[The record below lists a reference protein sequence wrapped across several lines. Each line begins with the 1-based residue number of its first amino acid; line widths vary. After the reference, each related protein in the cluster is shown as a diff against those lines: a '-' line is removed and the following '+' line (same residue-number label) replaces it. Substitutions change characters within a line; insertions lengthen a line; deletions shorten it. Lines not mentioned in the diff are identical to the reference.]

1 MVCQHYGRRLRLS
14 QACSFPPVGGRLGWG
29 GRGRYRLRKSR
40 LVSPPPLPSP
50 IEGEGV
56 CPYRLYAAGINLLAA
71 LLVALALSGAAHS
84 DDELVP
90 YRIIDGTIP
99 APLTAQPGD
108 PERGRR
114 IVLDRDGGDC
124 TICHAMPLPQREFH
138 GTVGPPLD
146 GIGRR
151 ATPGALRLRLVDPK
165 ALHTDTIMPAYYKVA
180 GLHRVL
186 DRYRARP
193 ILTAQQI
200 EDVIA
205 YLLTLTD

>member
-1 MVCQHYGRRLRLS
+1 MSQSCHPSRDTWTWLGAVGRRL
-14 QACSFPPVGGRLGWG
+14 
-29 GRGRYRLRKSR
+29 
-40 LVSPPPLPSP
+40 
-50 IEGEGV
+50 
-56 CPYRLYAAGINLLAA
+56 LAA
-71 LLVALALSGAAHS
+71 VLMVVALSGVAHS
-84 DDELVP
+84 DDTLVP
-90 YRIIDGTIP
+90 YRIIAGAIP

-108 PERGRR
+108 QERGRR

-124 TICHAMPLPQREFH
+124 TICHAMPLPQRTFH

-146 GIGRR
+146 GIGSR
-151 ATPGALRLRLVDPK
+151 ALPGVLRLRLVDPK
-165 ALHTDTIMPAYYKVA
+165 VFNAETIMPAYYKVE
-180 GLHRVL
+180 GLQRVL